1 MAEGQAASA
10 EVVLA
15 SSLVQSLR
23 QEEALL
29 EAQVSDYA
37 TRFGARHPAM
47 RNAAAQLANIKQTID
62 REIRKIAMGLENTVD
77 IARNRENR
85 LRSQMESTKARIVSS
100 TSVEVQIR
108 SLEQEAYAAR
118 TLLQRSEEH
127 TSELQSLM

>member
-1 MAEGQAASA
+1 
-10 EVVLA
+10 
-15 SSLVQSLR
+15 
-23 QEEALL
+23 
-29 EAQVSDYA
+29 
-37 TRFGARHPAM
+37 M

-100 TSVEVQIR
+100 NSVEVQLR

-118 TLLQRSEEH
+118 TLLATFLPDSTTNSVQVDIPSPQPDSRIVSLSEGPVEPQFPQES
-127 TSELQSLM
+127 TCL